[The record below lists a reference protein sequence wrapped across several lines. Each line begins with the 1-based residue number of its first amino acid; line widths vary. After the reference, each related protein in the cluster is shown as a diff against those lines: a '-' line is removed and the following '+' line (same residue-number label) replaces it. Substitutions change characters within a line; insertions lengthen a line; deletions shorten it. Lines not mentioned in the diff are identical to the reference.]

1 MVETAYNDWANASQ
15 RALLSQEF
23 YGPEF
28 KLFKDESITT
38 LSAAL
43 AKHPEKRE
51 VFLKHMNQAIEPIIA
66 KGLLIWYQY
75 SIVFNRL
82 IDFLI
87 VKGVFNHSLLHRLTN
102 EYLTHC
108 KENERSEMIQSLRQ
122 AVVQVLHT
130 RDGARVGMTCLWY
143 GTQKDRKVNINLIY
157 FVFEIS
163 SHPPVYWK
171 LYRISSKVSKV
182 T

>member
-66 KGLLIWYQY
+66 KGLYILCQY
-75 SIVFNRL
+75 SFVFNCL
-82 IDFLI
+82 TDF
-87 VKGVFNHSLLHRLTN
+87 
-102 EYLTHC
+102 
-108 KENERSEMIQSLRQ
+108 
-122 AVVQVLHT
+122 VL
-130 RDGARVGMTCLWY
+130 
-143 GTQKDRKVNINLIY
+143 
-157 FVFEIS
+157 
-163 SHPPVYWK
+163 
-171 LYRISSKVSKV
+171 
-182 T
+182 